1 MNSIVNDN
9 KLFTSSIPSSQGNSR
24 VALISFG
31 GTAYNHSIR
40 SIAAY
45 LRAQKYNVSIIQ
57 CLPESGDNIFL
68 QLSER
73 QLELLKKHCDGMLA
87 IGISVLTTH
96 YLGRAIQVNDYL
108 KKTIKSPIVWGGVPV
123 ICDPEYY
130 LNFADY
136 VCSGEGEYFLSEFL
150 KNIINGNNI
159 LETKGLAYKK
169 EGGGVVT
176 NGTLPTL
183 DINDIPLP
191 LFDLKNHYY
200 LKERLVSLEEDPS
213 PLINQTSSR
222 GYRVFP
228 IRGCPFKCTY
238 CSNNKL
244 SQVFEGQKIL
254 RNRRNDLIVEE
265 IIESCKIIPNITK
278 IWFEEDDFFSRTD
291 EELDELARIYKK
303 HVDLPISIFATIK
316 RLKDNRLDILKDN
329 NIEIERVKIGLQSA
343 SKRVN
348 REVYKR
354 PFNAEE
360 YITKLTMLSKR
371 KIPVLIDVI
380 SDNPYETKEDKIETI
395 NFYIKLLES
404 LINVK
409 NVHKYMTYLD
419 HKLMFYPGTELYYR
433 AMNDGFIP
441 KDYISKVLLETTT
454 ANRNSKTIDIDKIII
469 ALFKSSLKYKKM
481 LLIMKLMKN
490 ELILDL
496 INNEVVKKGLFLV
509 LRLRNMWQNMISIL

>member
-1 MNSIVNDN
+1 MNGFINEKNPTFSTI
-9 KLFTSSIPSSQGNSR
+9 IPNQTNSR

-57 CLPESGDNIFL
+57 CLSEGGDNIFL

-73 QLELLKKHCDGMLA
+73 QLELLKKHCEGMLA
-87 IGISVLTTH
+87 IGISMLTTH
-96 YLGRAIQVNDYL
+96 YLNRAIQVNNYMNEKL
-108 KKTIKSPIVWGGVPV
+108 SIPVVWGGVPV

-130 LNFADY
+130 LQHCDY
-136 VCSGEGEYFLSEFL
+136 VCTGEGEYFMSEFL

-169 EGGGVVT
+169 EGGGVAT

-183 DINDIPLP
+183 DVNDIPLP

-200 LKERLVSLEEDPS
+200 LKERLVSLEEDPT
-213 PLINQTSSR
+213 PLFKQTSSR

-254 RNRRNDLIVEE
+254 RKRTNDLIIEE
-265 IIESCKIIPNITK
+265 ISEARKIIPNITK

-291 EELDELARIYKK
+291 EELDGLAKAYKK
-303 HVDLPISIFATIK
+303 YVDLPISIFTTIK
-316 RLKDNRLDILKDN
+316 RLNGKRLDILKDN

-348 REVYKR
+348 RDVYKR

-380 SDNPYETKEDKIETI
+380 SDNPYEIKGDKLETI

-404 LINVK
+404 IKNVK
-409 NVHKYMTYLD
+409 NAHKYMTYLD

-441 KDYISKVLLETTT
+441 KDYISKVLLTTT
-454 ANRNSKTIDIDKIII
+454 TVNRNSKTIDMDKVII
-469 ALFKSSLKYKKM
+469 ALFRSSLKHKRIVF
-481 LLIMKLMKN
+481 LMKLLRKKSVF
-490 ELILDL
+490 DL
-496 INNEVVKKGLFLV
+496 INNEVIKKGLFLA
-509 LRLRNMWQNMISIL
+509 LRLRNMWQNLVSIS

>member
-1 MNSIVNDN
+1 MNGFINEKNPTFNTIISNQ
-9 KLFTSSIPSSQGNSR
+9 TNSR

-57 CLPESGDNIFL
+57 CLPEGKDNIFSL
-68 QLSER
+68 LNKI
-73 QLELLKKHCDGMLA
+73 QLEQLKKHCEGMLA

-96 YLGRAIQVNDYL
+96 YLNRAIQINNY
-108 KKTIKSPIVWGGVPV
+108 IKEKLNIPVIWGGVPV
-123 ICDPEYY
+123 ICDPEFY
-130 LNFADY
+130 LQYCDY
-136 VCSGEGEYFLSEFL
+136 VCTGEGEYFLSDFL
-150 KNIINGNNI
+150 QNIISGNNI
-159 LETKGLAYKK
+159 LKTKGLAYKK
-169 EGGGVVT
+169 EGGGIIR
-176 NGTLPTL
+176 NGTLPSL
-183 DINDIPLP
+183 DVNEIPLP

-213 PLINQTSSR
+213 PLISQTSSR
-222 GYRVFP
+222 GYRVFS

-254 RNRRNDLIVEE
+254 RKRRNDLIVEE
-265 IIESCKIIPNITK
+265 IIESRKIIPDITK

-291 EELDELARIYKK
+291 EDLDELARIYKK
-303 HVDLPISIFATIK
+303 HVGLPISIFATIK

-329 NIEIERVKIGLQSA
+329 NIEIERIKIGLQSA

-371 KIPVLIDVI
+371 KISVLVDVI

-404 LINVK
+404 LKNVK

-419 HKLMFYPGTELYYR
+419 HKLMFYPGTELYYH

-441 KDYISKVLLETTT
+441 KDYISKVLLVTTT
-454 ANRNSKTIDIDKIII
+454 ANRNSKTIDIDKVIL
-469 ALFKSSLKYKKM
+469 ALFRISLKHKKIV
-481 LLIMKLMKN
+481 LIMKLMKKK
-490 ELILDL
+490 LVLDL
-496 INNEVVKKGLFLV
+496 INNEVIKKGLFLA
-509 LRLRNMWQNMISIL
+509 LRLRNVLQNLVSIS